1 MMKKKNIAIV
11 AGGDSGEYEISI
23 NSASVVKKNLN
34 KDIYISYII
43 HIKGVEWTY
52 QSDDGEVIPVDK
64 NDFSIILNGEKIIFD
79 CVFNAIHGT
88 PGEDGKLQG
97 YLELLKIPCTSSD
110 QYTSSLTFNKFFCNK
125 FVSALGIDLANSWL
139 ITKENF
145 KNNNE
150 LLDDISFPCF
160 VKPNKGG
167 SSVGISKVNEKKY
180 LIKAIEIA
188 FKEDDEVLIEE
199 FIDGIEI
206 SCGLFR
212 ANKKLII
219 LPLTEIVSKNEFFD
233 YEAKYTTGM
242 ADEITPARVSE
253 KVENECKILSAFLYN
268 QFNCK
273 GIVRIDFILS
283 DEKLY
288 FLEVNTV
295 PGFSENSIVP
305 KQAEDMG
312 ISLKELFGMAVEEAL
327 ISAYS

>member
-34 KDIYISYII
+34 KDIYNTYII

-52 QSDDGEVIPVDK
+52 QSDDVEVIPVDK

-97 YLELLKIPCTSSD
+97 YLELLKIPYTSCD
-110 QYTSSLTFNKFFCNK
+110 QFTSSLTFNKFFCNK
-125 FVSALGIDLANSWL
+125 FVSSLGIDLASSWL

-150 LLDDISFPCF
+150 LPDDISFPCF

-180 LIKAIEIA
+180 LQKAIEIA
-188 FKEDDEVLIEE
+188 FKEDDEVLVEE

-206 SCGLFR
+206 TCGLFMT
-212 ANKKLII
+212 NGKLTI
-219 LPLTEIVSKNEFFD
+219 LPLTEVVSKNEFFD
-233 YEAKYTTGM
+233 YEAKYTSGM

-273 GIVRIDFILS
+273 GIVRIDFIYS
-283 DEKLY
+283 NEKLY

-305 KQAEDMG
+305 QQAEEMG
-312 ISLKELFGMAVEEAL
+312 ISLKELFGMTIEEAL
-327 ISAYS
+327 ITEI